1 MFIPHNLMSRAEFP
15 VFLGFT
21 ARVAM
26 NFLAGALLFRLSSA
40 WNCSYE
46 AIASLPSDLAPR
58 ATSPFDH
65 HLIGGLEHLDCFSIY
80 WE

>member
-1 MFIPHNLMSRAEFP
+1 VLNSP

-26 NFLAGALLFRLSSA
+26 NLLAGALLFRLSSA

-46 AIASLPSDLAPR
+46 ALASLPSDLAPR

-65 HLIGGLEHLDCFSIY
+65 HLLIAGLEHLDCF